1 MNQHAILHSNLL
13 DIIFDNR
20 NKEYGAYTLRK
31 SYNKRLRIALLS
43 MLILSLLLCLLFLNR
58 SAMVSNM
65 HTIVITIPDAKPLNY
80 HPTSKPQSK
89 ATITITHP
97 KKASQI
103 NLPPRIVDS
112 VNINNFPA
120 TPIETTPSSISTDSL
135 GISYEPGGKGNGN
148 TFIKGLPGIDSGI
161 TELKTNKHSAIDVAE
176 IMPQYPGGIKAL
188 LDFLRKNLRS
198 PEDIEGEEVLVKVKF
213 VVNYDG
219 KLESFDVIKSGGIAF
234 DNEVLRVLK
243 KMPLWIPGK
252 SNGENVS
259 VNYMVPV
266 KFTNE
271 F

>member
-43 MLILSLLLCLLFLNR
+43 MVSLSLLLCLLVLNR
-58 SAMVSNM
+58 SAAVSNL
-65 HTIVITIPDAKPLNY
+65 HRIVISIPEAKAFNY
-80 HPTSKPQSK
+80 HPLPKFESK
-89 ATITITHP
+89 AAVTISHS
-97 KKASQI
+97 KKANRI
-103 NLPPRIVDS
+103 DLPPRIVDS
-112 VNINNFPA
+112 VNINNFSA
-120 TPIETTPSSISTDSL
+120 TPIEATPSSISTDSS

-148 TFIKGLPGIDSGI
+148 TFKGQPRMDSGV
-161 TELKTNKHSAIDVAE
+161 TEIKTNKRTPVDVAE
-176 IMPQYPGGIKAL
+176 IMPQYPGGINAL

-198 PEDIEGEEVLVKVKF
+198 PEEIESEEVLVKVRF
-213 VVNYDG
+213 VVDYDG
-219 KLESFDVIKSGGIAF
+219 KLESFDVIKSGGIPF

-252 SNGENVS
+252 SNGENIS
-259 VNYMVPV
+259 VYYVVPV